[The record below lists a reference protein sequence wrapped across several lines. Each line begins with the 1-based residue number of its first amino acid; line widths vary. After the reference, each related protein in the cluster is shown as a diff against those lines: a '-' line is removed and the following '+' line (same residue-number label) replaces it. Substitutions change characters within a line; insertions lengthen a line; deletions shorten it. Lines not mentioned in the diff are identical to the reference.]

1 MLLLV
6 SKISN
11 CCPCV
16 KTICVNQERW
26 CSGDFSHG
34 QAHGRNR
41 HRFYDIRD
49 YLDKQIGTDISDEIF
64 DVITKYEDEY
74 KKENKNLEEYSR
86 YTEQMEESVGNLST
100 CLDKIEVSLRNI
112 ESILLSA
119 SVNKKISNKLYKEV
133 MGEMNCIKEYIND
146 VDEDR

>member
-1 MLLLV
+1 M
-6 SKISN
+6 N
-11 CCPCV
+11 YM
-16 KTICVNQERW
+16 
-26 CSGDFSHG
+26 FSDK
-34 QAHGRNR
+34 
-41 HRFYDIRD
+41 YDIRD
-49 YLDKQIGTDISDEIF
+49 YLDKQVGTDISDEIF

-100 CLDKIEVSLRNI
+100 CLDKIEVSFRNI